1 MKPLQAIISRI
12 FPRVISF
19 CCILIVISCHD
30 KSRPNGFQE
39 EECHQ
44 ASQDQLSAFYEGGFI
59 EKKHYQVLT
68 YLDNHADSQSQLL
81 RWTNDSTSKIS
92 VSTYLIPWFAQ
103 LFSEEVALSQY
114 GIYLSNSR
122 YQAFK
127 RKIADSLR
135 GIDILML
142 STGDVFSTN
151 KSLDFLS
158 GVRCSDVKLLFS
170 EEYGNTLY
178 CELRYSLK
186 YSSVQ
191 QMDIENP
198 PIPYYGFAKN
208 YLFIFDENDDICEFY
223 ESEGWYD

>member
-1 MKPLQAIISRI
+1 MPLQAIMSRI

-19 CCILIVISCHD
+19 CCILVVISCHD

-39 EECHQ
+39 EGCHQ
-44 ASQDQLSAFYEGGFI
+44 ASQDQLSAFYEGGLI

-68 YLDNHADSQSQLL
+68 YLDKHGYSQSQLL
-81 RWTNDSTSKIS
+81 RWTNDSTSRIS
-92 VSTYLIPWFAQ
+92 VSTFLIPWFAQ
-103 LFSEEVALSQY
+103 IFSEEVTRAQYDIDLSHPK
-114 GIYLSNSR
+114 
-122 YQAFK
+122 YQTFE

-142 STGDVFSTN
+142 NTGDVFSTN

-158 GVRCSDVKLLFS
+158 GVRCSNVKLFFS
-170 EEYGNTLY
+170 VEYGNTLY
-178 CELRYSLK
+178 CELRYSA
-186 YSSVQ
+186 VQ

-208 YLFIFDENDDICEFY
+208 CLFIFDENDDICEFY